1 MGKVLVKL
9 GIFIGEIKVPLIL
22 ILVWFGGGFLFH
34 WFMYNSIASLTDIFL
49 ATFFMKD
56 FGADNTFEIFY
67 QVFGT
72 IIISQGIFAVII
84 ERSAG
89 RINPRLTAEKI
100 AKKMDNHIVII
111 GWSHL
116 ALRIIEYMNE
126 KGIKYVMI
134 EENEDLVEDL
144 LESGDIVVI
153 RNPLLPETLELVN
166 IKECREVFLV
176 NNNVKQ
182 AIILVK
188 RIREINKKCSIHCRI
203 FNERLKKLIKGFGVN
218 IFSTTKWTFE
228 KIKSWFVN
236 KSGLVIIVGWNNF
249 SRRLVNYFESIE
261 REYLVIEF
269 EREELD
275 IEEVEDLL
283 GPKLIIGSAT
293 SKKILTQARIYDC
306 TQIIIKLKEDVNEI
320 LEIVQNVK
328 TMTLEPEIIS
338 RAYDDEIAEVL
349 EVLNVKT
356 FSTSYFAFEN
366 LKGELID

>member
-1 MGKVLVKL
+1 MGKLLVKL
-9 GIFIGEIKVPLIL
+9 GIFIEEIKVPLIL

-34 WFMYNSIASLTDIFL
+34 WFMYSSIASLTDIFL

-67 QVFGT
+67 QIFGT
-72 IIISQGIFAVII
+72 IIISQGIFTVII
-84 ERSAG
+84 ERSTS

-100 AKKMDNHIVII
+100 AKNMDKHVVII

-134 EENEDLVEDL
+134 EENEELVQDL

-188 RIREINKKCSIHCRI
+188 RIREINEKCPIHCRI
-203 FNERLKKLIKGFGVN
+203 FDERLKKLIKGFDVN
-218 IFSTTKWTFE
+218 IFSSTKWTFE
-228 KIKSWFVN
+228 RIKSWFVN

-249 SRRLVNYFESIE
+249 SRRLVNYFESIG
-261 REYLVIEF
+261 REYFVVEF
-269 EREELD
+269 ERDELD

-283 GPKLIIGSAT
+283 SIKLIIGSAT

-306 TQIIIKLKEDVNEI
+306 TQLIITLKEDVNEI

-328 TMTLEPEIIS
+328 NLTLKPEIIS

-366 LKGELID
+366 LKGEIID

>member
-1 MGKVLVKL
+1 
-9 GIFIGEIKVPLIL
+9 
-22 ILVWFGGGFLFH
+22 
-34 WFMYNSIASLTDIFL
+34 
-49 ATFFMKD
+49 MKD
-56 FGADNTFEIFY
+56 FGTDNTFEIFY

-100 AKKMDNHIVII
+100 AKKMDNHVIII

-134 EENEDLVEDL
+134 EENEELVEDL
-144 LESGDIVVI
+144 LESGDIIVI
-153 RNPLLPETLELVN
+153 RNPLLPETLKLAN

-188 RIREINKKCSIHCRI
+188 RIREINEKCPIHCRI
-203 FNERLKKLIKGFGVN
+203 FDERLKKLIKGFNVN
-218 IFSTTKWTFE
+218 IFSSTKWTFE
-228 KIKSWFVN
+228 RIKSWFVN

-269 EREELD
+269 EREDLD

-293 SKKILTQARIYDC
+293 SKKILTQARIHDC
-306 TQIIIKLKEDVNEI
+306 TQIIITLIEDVSEI

-328 TMTLEPEIIS
+328 KLTERPEIIA

-366 LKGELID
+366 LKGELVD